1 MFAHY
6 GAFYYKGDSMI
17 YKVKSL
23 KDISVISSI
32 FPQYVVDEASRI
44 AEILDTNYNNYG
56 MDGGYIVLIENE
68 RDTEELKRCID
79 YCSEP
84 VELSRIIDDYI
95 SLLLLPATEYSISVI
110 MPKIIYYGKE
120 EEK

>member
-1 MFAHY
+1 ML
-6 GAFYYKGDSMI
+6 YKI
-17 YKVKSL
+17 KSIS
-23 KDISVISSI
+23 DISIISGI
-32 FPQYVVDEASRI
+32 FPQYVIDEASRI

-84 VELSRIIDDYI
+84 LELLRVIGDYV
-95 SLLLLPATEYSISVI
+95 SLLFLPATEYSISVI
-110 MPKIIYYGKE
+110 MPKKIYCGKE
-120 EEK
+120 EAK

>member
-17 YKVKSL
+17 YKVKSM
-23 KDISVISSI
+23 KDIPVISSI

-84 VELSRIIDDYI
+84 VELSRVIV
-95 SLLLLPATEYSISVI
+95 LLSAGNGTGAVSFRNTLI
-110 MPKIIYYGKE
+110 GGNR
-120 EEK
+120 